1 MDLGYCPLILSIQA
15 QFKADLSSR
24 SFDPPLLCHYRLEIQ
39 HIILTRHKMEVTF
52 DPNTSMRHISP
63 HVGLIQW
70 ERVNQAELKGK
81 GASCDD
87 GGRCEKVDL
96 FPEW

>member
-1 MDLGYCPLILSIQA
+1 MD
-15 QFKADLSSR
+15 
-24 SFDPPLLCHYRLEIQ
+24 
-39 HIILTRHKMEVTF
+39 VTF
-52 DPNTSMRHISP
+52 DPNTATCPISP

-70 ERVNQAELKGK
+70 ERANQAELKET